1 MVSTQDVYTSDRK
14 SMGDYNLQPRYGST
28 MGELGSLRDTKVKI
42 IQSNLD
48 KGLSSL
54 KEQKYKRLNLLWEPL
69 ITKDK
74 LCKFRS
80 LIGRT
85 VIDE

>member
-1 MVSTQDVYTSDRK
+1 MVSTQDAYTSDRK

-28 MGELGSLRDTKVKI
+28 MGELGSLRDTKVKV

-48 KGLSSL
+48 KGLSFF
-54 KEQKYKRLNLLWEPL
+54 KEQKYKRLNLLWKPL

-74 LCKFRS
+74 IMQVK
-80 LIGRT
+80 IT
-85 VIDE
+85 N